1 MILHIITDDKFP
13 DKGIENFN
21 RALPGQNRTLI
32 VTQDEKFK
40 YLKLIPDVILKE
52 RQWYLNHSFIKEI
65 RNSSTIVLHHLCI
78 VGLMATL
85 IAQKSK
91 KILWIG
97 WGADYYNQFEK
108 KGYQLYGWYT
118 KELLEKKA
126 NKKINHFKK
135 MIKTILFNHAIKRI
149 NIFSPVILEDYELFN
164 HYFPKSKMIYM
175 PWNYGINNSQAP
187 VDIQTDYNLGPNIL
201 VGNSASYTN
210 NHLEV
215 FEILKHI
222 DLGNRKIIVPLSY
235 GDPEYRD
242 YIIRIGKNLFHDL
255 FVPLVDFMPIEDYHK
270 ILQSCS
276 IAIMNHYRQ
285 QAVGNISILIQSG
298 VKVYLS
304 ERNPFLKTCKRID
317 VKVFHLEDLEKD
329 SSSFFNPLTNYE
341 KETNCSHYIAE
352 FNQEKIQYQ
361 TRIIIDYFFKKS

>member
-222 DLGNRKIIVPLSY
+222 NLGQRKIIIPLSY

-242 YIIRIGKNLFHDL
+242 YIIKIGKDLFHDS
-255 FVPLVDFMPIEDYHK
+255 FVPLVDFIPIDDYHK

-276 IAIMNHYRQ
+276 IVIMNHYRQ
-285 QAVGNISILIQSG
+285 QAAGNIYMMLRLG
-298 VKVYLS
+298 AKVYLS
-304 ERNPFLKTCKRID
+304 ERSPYYKATRRMNQRVFLIET
-317 VKVFHLEDLEKD
+317 L
-329 SSSFFNPLTNYE
+329 
-341 KETNCSHYIAE
+341 ETNPMRLLEPLSAADKIHNIRLFQE
-352 FNQEKIQYQ
+352 SNQQNIINEQ
-361 TRIIIDYFFKKS
+361 TRDIINLLLS